1 MRAAWGEG
9 ERWRE
14 VARVLYWYSGATML
28 VRDVRDNALLLQLKE
43 VLDVTEVGLLLVRL
57 VRFIIFIW

>member
-1 MRAAWGEG
+1 MRAAWGRG
-9 ERWRE
+9 RGGAKLRGFCTGI
-14 VARVLYWYSGATML
+14 AATML